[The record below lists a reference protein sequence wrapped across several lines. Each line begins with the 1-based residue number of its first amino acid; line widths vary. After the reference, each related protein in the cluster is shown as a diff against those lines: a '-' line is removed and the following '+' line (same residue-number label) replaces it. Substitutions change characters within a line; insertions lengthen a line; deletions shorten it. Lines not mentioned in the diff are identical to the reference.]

1 MRANQLAFFPKLHTV
16 LSIKYREEI
25 NNLEFLSKSTASKYR
40 IPSYLN
46 IYSSFV
52 DICVYKANDSYSALD
67 IRNNESKLN
76 AHFSVLIGFIYSEV
90 EGTFSRLYGYSLYF
104 KKVFGELACKWGMSL
119 INIEISDSR
128 LTDDVKDKIKLYQ
141 SMKNNNHLVQY
152 YSGWICEDKEGHSHM
167 VHLATW
173 CDTYGAEFTTQIH
186 AAISDYARKHKT
198 TTFRSS
204 LSRLVSLLNEF
215 TVHCKTKENL
225 DHSIKAENSPAL
237 MENILNSMLFKS
249 MINNHDPKTFTNT
262 WMKTVKNFLDCF
274 IDTNF
279 FEEPLKPFLIPEFR
293 EPNTSTHT
301 ISVGGDL
308 NEKEKERWLVDI
320 PLEIRDEEALDVIHQ
335 RLNRDLE
342 HIRIVSQ
349 KMFENIKHRLHRN
362 LEYREIGA
370 IKPPACNI
378 TIKNNIPM
386 GIDHLANSVATFYHY
401 GLGVGSRTTTYLG
414 FDGQGDILLRELN
427 LPTSQTLKVFFSLL
441 ILEHPKIT
449 PSWLLEWEL
458 FDKNGNQVG
467 LKKAGSQWIAVS
479 FKNRKGATIAQ
490 QEVVLTD
497 HSKIIVDTLIEHTSF
512 AREALKKKG
521 GSDWRYVILIA
532 NLQDV
537 IRPGTIGGSSSKLGQ
552 YNQALAVAS
561 YDDNK
566 QLVLR
571 QSDAKELAAIVTP
584 RNIRKA
590 RGLQIYLETQSLKA
604 VSEALGHKEVRMELL
619 ETYLPKPLMSYFN
632 SRWVRQFQNAIIFEA
647 LKDSPYLFDALDFDE
662 RSLDEFLKN
671 HRLGDLP
678 EHLERAGSSDD
689 NEVNQD
695 YIKNLDELVFTLS
708 TPLFQVLFAI
718 QNVIDNAAPKE
729 AFKPVIKK
737 WYQSAVFILN
747 HFSLS
752 QKGSKYRRPPEE
764 TIPFYE
770 SALNNPLDLCRFKE
784 SVLCR

>member
-1 MRANQLAFFPKLHTV
+1 MQAKQLRNFPKLKTV
-16 LSIKYREEI
+16 LSSEYQEEMK
-25 NNLEFLSKSTASKYR
+25 NLISLSKSKVCKSE
-40 IPSYLN
+40 IPSCLN

-52 DICVYKANDSYSALD
+52 DICIRKSDDPYSAFD
-67 IRNNESKLN
+67 IRNSERKLN
-76 AHFSVLIGFIYSEV
+76 THLSALIGFIYTEIEV
-90 EGTFSRLYGYSLYF
+90 SFMTLYKYSYYF
-104 KKVFGELACKWGMSL
+104 KKVFSEFASSCGMSL
-119 INIEISDSR
+119 QNIKISDTR
-128 LTDDVKDKIKLYQ
+128 LSNDAKDSVDLYKR
-141 SMKNNNHLVQY
+141 MNNNIYLVEY
-152 YSGWICEDKEGHSHM
+152 YSGWRCEDKEGHSHM

-198 TTFRSS
+198 TSFRSS
-204 LSRLVSLLNEF
+204 LSRLMSLLNEF

-249 MINNHDPKTFTNT
+249 MINNNDPKTFTNT

-308 NEKEKERWLVDI
+308 SEKEKERWFVDI

-342 HIRIVSQ
+342 HIRTVSQ
-349 KMFENIKHRLHRN
+349 KMFEDIKYRLNRN
-362 LEYREIGA
+362 LEYREVGA
-370 IKPPACNI
+370 IKPPPGSV

-401 GLGVGSRTTTYLG
+401 GFGVGSRTTTYLG
-414 FDGQGDILLRELN
+414 FDGQGDILLRELS
-427 LPTSQTLKVFFSLL
+427 LPTSQTLKVFSSLL

-467 LKKAGSQWIAVS
+467 LKQVGKLWIAVS
-479 FKNRKGATIAQ
+479 FKNRLGATTAQ

-497 HSKIIVDTLIEHTSF
+497 HSKPIVDALIEHTRF

-521 GSDWRYVILIA
+521 GRDWRYVILIA
-532 NLQDV
+532 NLQEA
-537 IRPGTIGGSSSKLGQ
+537 IRPKSIVASSPESGL
-552 YNQALAVAS
+552 YHQALAVDS

-566 QLVLR
+566 QLILS
-571 QSDAKELAAIVTP
+571 QSEAKELAAIVTP
-584 RNIRKA
+584 RSIRKA
-590 RGLQIYLETQSLKA
+590 RGLQIYLETRSLKA
-604 VSEALGHKEVRMELL
+604 VAVALGHKEVRMELL
-619 ETYLPKPLMSYFN
+619 EIYLPKPLMSYFN

-647 LKDSPYLFDALDFDE
+647 LKDSPYLFNALDFDE
-662 RSLDEFLKN
+662 MALDEFLKN

-678 EHLERAGSSDD
+678 EHLERAGTCDD
-689 NEVNQD
+689 EMNQN

-708 TPLFQVLFAI
+708 TPLFQVLLAI

-729 AFKPVIKK
+729 VFKPVIKK
-737 WYQSAVFILN
+737 WYQSAVFILS
-747 HFSLS
+747 HFTLS
-752 QKGSKYRRPPEE
+752 QTGEKYRRPPEE

-770 SALNNPLDLCRFKE
+770 SALKNPLNLGRFKE